1 MEYEINHIEI
11 WLSQLQIF
19 VYLFTKL
26 SLLDALPD
34 DFHKTSGKTLKNSAV
49 K

>member
-1 MEYEINHIEI
+1 MQYEINHIEI